1 MVGELDFAV
10 GQSVA
15 IITISITDDTEPE
28 TLEYF
33 YVQLFNPRGNL
44 SWRYCHLLNCT
55 ENTNNM
61 SFVKIMSIIDIN
73 QSFSCSFISNY
84 YTGY

>member
-1 MVGELDFAV
+1 MIQVVGELDFAV
-10 GQSVA
+10 GQSEA

-44 SWRYCHLLNCT
+44 SDCLLMYCT
-55 ENTNNM
+55 ENTNNFEFCED
-61 SFVKIMSIIDIN
+61 FV
-73 QSFSCSFISNY
+73 Y
-84 YTGY
+84 Y